1 MTDNVDTKEGMATP
15 AETPEPNE
23 AIEVPKE
30 PEGSKPDGEE
40 PTSLTPKF
48 TALIEQYDKLAR
60 YNGIARSAFPVL
72 VLGLIITF
80 IVSIWMSVSSA
91 FPQDSV
97 TEQSVKAGEELLPV
111 INKAIKGFVDDV
123 DPQLADEFTAQ
134 LAINGEK
141 MAETVGKQI
150 ERLDRT
156 NKEFITNQI
165 KASIASKKR
174 EHRELLLKAMPE
186 LKDDEKTLNLLTDRV
201 NAAFEQWTVK
211 YMLQMMEDYYLAMA
225 KINDTVIR
233 NYKPKT
239 GKVGAQNY
247 RVHESEMLEL
257 FLELLNAAYTE
268 PVAAPTPTADASA
281 TEAPV
286 TPEPSEAGAPPA
298 SDGAPVE
305 GTATDSNEPVQRG
318 GTP

>member
-1 MTDNVDTKEGMATP
+1 MTDNVDTREGMATP
-15 AETPEPNE
+15 PEAPEPKE

-30 PEGSKPDGEE
+30 PDAVEPDAV
-40 PTSLTPKF
+40 TPKF
-48 TALIEQYDKLAR
+48 TALIEEYDKLAR

-80 IVSIWMSVSSA
+80 IISIWMSVSSA

-111 INKAIKGFVDDV
+111 INKVLKGFLDDV
-123 DPQLADEFTAQ
+123 APQLADEFTAQ
-134 LAINGEK
+134 LALNGEK

-156 NKEFITNQI
+156 NKEFVTNQI
-165 KASIASKKR
+165 KASIASKKG

-211 YMLQMMEDYYLAMA
+211 YMLEMMEDYYLAMA
-225 KINDTVIR
+225 KINDTVIK

-257 FLELLNAAYTE
+257 FLELLNAAYAE
-268 PVAAPTPTADASA
+268 PAVAPAPTADASA
-281 TEAPV
+281 KEAPAV
-286 TPEPSEAGAPPA
+286 EAPAPTDAPEADAPPA
-298 SDGAPVE
+298 SGGTPVE
-305 GTATDSNEPVQRG
+305 EAAHSNEPVQ
-318 GTP
+318 